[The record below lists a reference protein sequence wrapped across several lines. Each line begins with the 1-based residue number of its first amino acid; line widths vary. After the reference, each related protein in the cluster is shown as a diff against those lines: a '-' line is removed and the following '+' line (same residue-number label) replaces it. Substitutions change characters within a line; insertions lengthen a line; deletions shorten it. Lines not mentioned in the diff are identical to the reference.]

1 MNGFF
6 EKIGVEYIETPLH
19 NYAKD
24 LSDNLISG
32 LLPILTAS
40 LALYYVLKG
49 YMVMTGR
56 TQEPVMEILIHGFK
70 VALIA
75 FLALDTGNFVTYGI
89 DFIND
94 CESFLTSSLP
104 GSPSSSWAAI
114 DNMWITCFG
123 FFRTWF
129 DIICNLSWSE
139 IGSIFI
145 NNLLS
150 LVYLVA
156 CIFLTCCAFGV
167 FLLTKVSLFL
177 IVGFGPLFFS
187 FLMFPITRSW
197 FDGWLKQCLNY
208 LMTLVLFAAF
218 MTLITSITNTFF
230 ANVESK
236 INGNSELSDLMI
248 VGCGLTM
255 IAIACATLVKSLPSI
270 AGGLIGGMSLGT
282 VGMGKMVGGIA
293 KKAAAAGMLTSQIL
307 SAAQNGSSATGALGK
322 ALKAAFQSGDGAM
335 ARVSRGLSSCSNSS
349 PQALS
354 SGSSSQS
361 LNSSSAPS
369 SNFIY

>member
-1 MNGFF
+1 MGFF
-6 EKIGVEYIETPLH
+6 EKIGVDYVEAPLQT
-19 NYAKD
+19 YSQD
-24 LSDNLISG
+24 LSANLISG

-75 FLALDTGNFVTYGI
+75 FLALETGNFVTYGI
-89 DFIND
+89 DFINA

-114 DNMWITCFG
+114 DNMWVTCFG
-123 FFRTWF
+123 FFTTWF
-129 DIICNLSWSE
+129 KIISTLDWTE
-139 IGSIFI
+139 IGAIFI
-145 NNLLS
+145 NNLL
-150 LVYLVA
+150 LVIYLIA
-156 CIFLTCCAFGV
+156 CFFLTCCSFGV
-167 FLLTKVSLFL
+167 FLLTKISLFL
-177 IVGFGPLFFS
+177 VVGFGPLFFS

-208 LMTLVLFAAF
+208 LMTLVLFTAF
-218 MTLITSITNTFF
+218 MTLVTSITNSFF
-230 ANVESK
+230 QQVTAHISADTEMSK
-236 INGNSELSDLMI
+236 LMTTA
-248 VGCGLTM
+248 CGLTM

-270 AGGLIGGMSLGT
+270 AGGLVGGMS
-282 VGMGKMVGGIA
+282 
-293 KKAAAAGMLTSQIL
+293 
-307 SAAQNGSSATGALGK
+307 
-322 ALKAAFQSGDGAM
+322 LKAAFQSGDGAM

>member
-1 MNGFF
+1 MSGFF
-6 EKIGVEYIETPLH
+6 ETIGVDYVEAPLQ
-19 NYAKD
+19 NYAQD
-24 LSDNLISG
+24 LSANLISN
-32 LLPILTAS
+32 LLPVLTAALS
-40 LALYYVLKG
+40 LYYVLKG

-70 VALIA
+70 VALIS
-75 FLALDTGNFVTYGI
+75 FLALETGNFVNYGI

-104 GSPSSSWAAI
+104 GSPSSSWNAI
-114 DNMWITCFG
+114 DNMWETTYG
-123 FFRTWF
+123 FFLITLE
-129 DIICNLSWSE
+129 IIENFSWSE
-139 IGSIFI
+139 LGSIFI
-145 NNLLS
+145 VALIAII
-150 LVYLVA
+150 YLCVI
-156 CIFLTCCAFGV
+156 IFLTTATFGV
-167 FLLTKVSLFL
+167 FLLTKISLFL

-208 LMTLVLFAAF
+208 LMTLVLFSAF
-218 MTLITSITNTFF
+218 MALVTSITNNFF
-230 ANVESK
+230 SHMTSYITTDSSLSNV
-236 INGNSELSDLMI
+236 
-248 VGCGLTM
+248 LTVSTGIM
-255 IAIACATLVKSLPSI
+255 LVSIACATLVKSLPSI
-270 AGGLIGGMSLGT
+270 AGGLVGGMSLGT

-293 KKAAAAGMLTSQIL
+293 TKGAAAGMLTSQIL